1 MKNIIITGN
10 SKGIGKAIETE
21 WNKYNNKSIGIS
33 KSKCIGISRSN
44 GTNINN
50 YKSVKKIISD
60 SFLTDDK
67 PIALINNAGIIKMG
81 TILETSIEDFKNQFD
96 VNVTGLFYSS
106 KIYAEMCIKYGIK
119 GKIINIA
126 STAGLGSRAGRSV
139 YSSTKA
145 AVINYS
151 LSIAEEL
158 RNYKIK
164 VYCICPAAVDTNM
177 RHYINPD
184 DNFID
189 MLKPYQVA
197 KTICDL
203 IIYDNCFDNQIIKI
217 KK

>member
-33 KSKCIGISRSN
+33 RSN
-44 GTNINN
+44 GIDINN

-60 SFLTDDK
+60 SFLTDNK

-119 GKIINIA
+119 GRIINIA

-139 YSSTKA
+139 YSATKA

-158 RNYKIK
+158 RNYNIK
-164 VYCICPAAVDTNM
+164 VYCICPAAVDTDM
-177 RHYINPD
+177 RKYINPD
-184 DNFID
+184 DNFD
-189 MLKPYQVA
+189 TMLKPCQIA
-197 KTICDL
+197 KPICDL

-217 KK
+217 QK